1 MGQRRGRGL
10 TCRPRTYHWRGP
22 SRGNQGKWNKKRG
35 SIHEKEIYKKDV
47 AAVVI
52 LLLVCAASSAA
63 FAQKATVLRVVVV
76 KTDDPAAYAQEIEK
90 GRQVMKS
97 LGVQGQTRVWQ
108 ARFAGPSRCG
118 GRDIEYPNMALLPTP
133 SPKHASSEYQA

>member
-1 MGQRRGRGL
+1 MR
-10 TCRPRTYHWRGP
+10 
-22 SRGNQGKWNKKRG
+22 KRFTG
-35 SIHEKEIYKKDV
+35 STV

-97 LGVQGQTRVWQ
+97 LGIQGQTRVWQ
-108 ARFAGPSRCG
+108 ARFAGPEAG
-118 GRDIEYPNMALLPTP
+118 MVVATIEYPNMAAFADAVAKTN
-133 SPKHASSEYQA
+133 ASSEYQAWIKGLDKIRKIVSDSLYTEW

>member
-1 MGQRRGRGL
+1 MRNR
-10 TCRPRTYHWRGP
+10 
-22 SRGNQGKWNKKRG
+22 
-35 SIHEKEIYKKDV
+35 SIRNTAT
-47 AAVVI
+47 AAVI

-108 ARFAGPSRCG
+108 ARFAGPEAG
-118 GRDIEYPNMALLPTP
+118 MVVATIEYPNMAAFADAVAKTN
-133 SPKHASSEYQA
+133 ASSEYQAWVKGLEKIRKIVSDSLYTEW